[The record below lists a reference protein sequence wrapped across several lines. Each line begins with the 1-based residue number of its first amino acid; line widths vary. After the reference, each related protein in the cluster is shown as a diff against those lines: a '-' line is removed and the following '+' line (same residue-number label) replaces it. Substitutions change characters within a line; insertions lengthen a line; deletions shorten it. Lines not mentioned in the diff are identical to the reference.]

1 MKIQIPVSPGE
12 LLDKLSVLEIKAVRI
27 SDAQSLKNIRYE
39 LDLLSQVR
47 ERDIPRTE
55 ELDRR
60 YLALKKLNETL
71 WDIENKIRTC
81 ERNHDFN
88 KSFITLAQSVYH
100 TNDERAKIKKQINTL
115 LGSSIT
121 EEKSYTPY

>member
-12 LLDKLSVLEIKAVRI
+12 LLDKLSVLEIKTIRI
-27 SDAQSLKNIRYE
+27 TDAQSLKNVRYE

-55 ELDRR
+55 ELYQR

-71 WDIENKIRTC
+71 WDIEDKIRAC
-81 ERNHDFN
+81 ERNHDFSE
-88 KSFITLAQSVYH
+88 SFIALARSIYQN
-100 TNDERAKIKKQINTL
+100 NDRRAKLKKEINTL

-121 EEKSYTPY
+121 EEKSYTQY